1 MSRPKA
7 TTKSAPK
14 RTSQG
19 TPATAPQNTAQTT
32 AQGTPAAA
40 PQNAAQTTV
49 QATPAAALQGA
60 TQAVSQSAPQ
70 SMPTTAPQSAAQGA
84 PVTAPRD
91 AVRATPQSAAP
102 APTPT
107 VEVRIDKMLD
117 GSTKTKAFASANLFG
132 QFAIH
137 GLRVV
142 ETDKGRFIAMPQES
156 YEKNGEKKYTD
167 TFHPITAGARTMLVE
182 AVNNAYEQKLAEQ
195 MAQFSYAAMPAQAGM
210 GGMQA

>member
-1 MSRPKA
+1 MSRPK
-7 TTKSAPK
+7 TTPKSAPK
-14 RTSQG
+14 SAPQN
-19 TPATAPQNTAQTT
+19 APQNTSET
-32 AQGTPAAA
+32 
-40 PQNAAQTTV
+40 
-49 QATPAAALQGA
+49 
-60 TQAVSQSAPQ
+60 VSQSAAQNTPQ
-70 SMPTTAPQSAAQGA
+70 GTPETGHQSAAQGMPA
-84 PVTAPRD
+84 TA
-91 AVRATPQSAAP
+91 PQSAAP
-102 APTPT
+102 APVPM

-156 YEKNGEKKYTD
+156 YERNGEKKYTD

-182 AVNNAYEQKLAEQ
+182 AVNIAYEQKLAEQ
-195 MAQFSYAAMPAQAGM
+195 MAQLNHAAMQAQAGM

>member
-1 MSRPKA
+1 MSRPK
-7 TTKSAPK
+7 TTPKSAPK
-14 RTSQG
+14 SAQQNAPQNTSETASQSAAQDTPQG
-19 TPATAPQNTAQTT
+19 TPETVHQSAAQGMPATAPQS
-32 AQGTPAAA
+32 
-40 PQNAAQTTV
+40 
-49 QATPAAALQGA
+49 
-60 TQAVSQSAPQ
+60 AVP
-70 SMPTTAPQSAAQGA
+70 A
-84 PVTAPRD
+84 PVPM
-91 AVRATPQSAAP
+91 
-102 APTPT
+102 

-156 YEKNGEKKYTD
+156 YERNGEKKYTD

-195 MAQFSYAAMPAQAGM
+195 MAQLKNAAMQSQAGM

>member
-1 MSRPKA
+1 MSRSK
-7 TTKSAPK
+7 TTPKSAPK
-14 RTSQG
+14 SASQN
-19 TPATAPQNTAQTT
+19 APQNTSETVSQSVV
-32 AQGTPAAA
+32 QGTPE
-40 PQNAAQTTV
+40 TV
-49 QATPAAALQGA
+49 H
-60 TQAVSQSAPQ
+60 
-70 SMPTTAPQSAAQGA
+70 QSAAQGMPA
-84 PVTAPRD
+84 TA
-91 AVRATPQSAAP
+91 TQSAAP
-102 APTPT
+102 APIPM

-117 GSTKTKAFASANLFG
+117 GGTKTKAFASANLFG

-195 MAQFSYAAMPAQAGM
+195 TAQLKNAAMQAQAGM

>member
-1 MSRPKA
+1 MSRPK
-7 TTKSAPK
+7 TTPKSAPK
-14 RTSQG
+14 SASQSVPQNTPNTPETVSQSTAQTTPQVMPAAAPQSAPQSVVQS
-19 TPATAPQNTAQTT
+19 TPATAPQS
-32 AQGTPAAA
+32 
-40 PQNAAQTTV
+40 V
-49 QATPAAALQGA
+49 
-60 TQAVSQSAPQ
+60 
-70 SMPTTAPQSAAQGA
+70 PQSA
-84 PVTAPRD
+84 V
-91 AVRATPQSAAP
+91 P
-102 APTPT
+102 APIPM

-156 YEKNGEKKYTD
+156 YERNGEKKYTD

-195 MAQFSYAAMPAQAGM
+195 MAQLKNAAMQSQAGM

>member
-1 MSRPKA
+1 MSRPK
-7 TTKSAPK
+7 TTPKSAPK
-14 RTSQG
+14 SAPQN
-19 TPATAPQNTAQTT
+19 APQNTSET
-32 AQGTPAAA
+32 
-40 PQNAAQTTV
+40 
-49 QATPAAALQGA
+49 
-60 TQAVSQSAPQ
+60 VSQSAAQDTPQ
-70 SMPTTAPQSAAQGA
+70 GTPETGHQSAAQGMPA
-84 PVTAPRD
+84 TA
-91 AVRATPQSAAP
+91 PQSAAP
-102 APTPT
+102 APVPM

-195 MAQFSYAAMPAQAGM
+195 MAQLKNAAMQVQAGM
-210 GGMQA
+210 GGMNA

>member
-1 MSRPKA
+1 M
-7 TTKSAPK
+7 
-14 RTSQG
+14 
-19 TPATAPQNTAQTT
+19 
-32 AQGTPAAA
+32 
-40 PQNAAQTTV
+40 
-49 QATPAAALQGA
+49 
-60 TQAVSQSAPQ
+60 
-70 SMPTTAPQSAAQGA
+70 
-84 PVTAPRD
+84 
-91 AVRATPQSAAP
+91 
-102 APTPT
+102 

-195 MAQFSYAAMPAQAGM
+195 TAQLKNAAMQAQAGM

>member
-1 MSRPKA
+1 MSRPK
-7 TTKSAPK
+7 TTPKSAPK
-14 RTSQG
+14 SAPQN
-19 TPATAPQNTAQTT
+19 APQNTSET
-32 AQGTPAAA
+32 
-40 PQNAAQTTV
+40 
-49 QATPAAALQGA
+49 
-60 TQAVSQSAPQ
+60 VSQSAAQNTPQ
-70 SMPTTAPQSAAQGA
+70 G
-84 PVTAPRD
+84 
-91 AVRATPQSAAP
+91 TPETGHQSAAP
-102 APTPT
+102 APVPM

-156 YEKNGEKKYTD
+156 YERNGEKKYTD

-182 AVNNAYEQKLAEQ
+182 AVNIAYEQKLAEQ
-195 MAQFSYAAMPAQAGM
+195 MAQLNHAAMQAQAGM

>member
-1 MSRPKA
+1 MSRQK
-7 TTKSAPK
+7 TTPKSAPK
-14 RTSQG
+14 SASQNATQG
-19 TPATAPQNTAQTT
+19 TPETVSQSVAQSTPATAPQSVPQSMSV
-32 AQGTPAAA
+32 AA
-40 PQNAAQTTV
+40 PQSV
-49 QATPAAALQGA
+49 
-60 TQAVSQSAPQ
+60 
-70 SMPTTAPQSAAQGA
+70 AQGA
-84 PVTAPRD
+84 PAI
-91 AVRATPQSAAP
+91 TPQSAAP
-102 APTPT
+102 APIPM

-156 YEKNGEKKYTD
+156 YERNGEKKYTD

-195 MAQFSYAAMPAQAGM
+195 TAQLKNAAMQAGM

>member
-14 RTSQG
+14 SASQSVFQGMPEIATQNAVQTTPQG
-19 TPATAPQNTAQTT
+19 T
-32 AQGTPAAA
+32 
-40 PQNAAQTTV
+40 
-49 QATPAAALQGA
+49 
-60 TQAVSQSAPQ
+60 SQSAPQ
-70 SMPTTAPQSAAQGA
+70 TAPQSAAQGG
-84 PVTAPRD
+84 P
-91 AVRATPQSAAP
+91 ATVPQSAAP
-102 APTPT
+102 APIPM

-156 YEKNGEKKYTD
+156 YERNGEKRYSD
-167 TFHPITAGARTMLVE
+167 TFHPITAGARNLLVE
-182 AVNNAYEQKLAEQ
+182 AVNIAYEQKLAEQ
-195 MAQFSYAAMPAQAGM
+195 MAQVSYAAMPAQAGM
-210 GGMQA
+210 GGMNA

>member
-1 MSRPKA
+1 MSRPK
-7 TTKSAPK
+7 TTPKSAPK
-14 RTSQG
+14 SAQQNAPQNTSETASQSAAQDTPQG
-19 TPATAPQNTAQTT
+19 TPETVHQSAAQGMPATAPQS
-32 AQGTPAAA
+32 
-40 PQNAAQTTV
+40 
-49 QATPAAALQGA
+49 
-60 TQAVSQSAPQ
+60 AVP
-70 SMPTTAPQSAAQGA
+70 A
-84 PVTAPRD
+84 PVPM
-91 AVRATPQSAAP
+91 
-102 APTPT
+102 

-156 YEKNGEKKYTD
+156 YERNGEKKYTD

-195 MAQFSYAAMPAQAGM
+195 MAQLKNATMQARAGM